1 MPDTY
6 ILFVHHIRFIRISKI
21 WTQIFKRNFTVGVG
35 IIERKHIYYIILFS
49 CFLYYVGGQGINWQ
63 LLITYMNPIH
73 IPNQL

>member
-35 IIERKHIYYIILFS
+35 IIERKHKLYHSILLFLVLRRRTRNKLAIINN
-49 CFLYYVGGQGINWQ
+49 LYESN
-63 LLITYMNPIH
+63 TYP
-73 IPNQL
+73 